1 MKHVKT
7 AISIRQSLY
16 QQTEDLA
23 KQMHIPRSQLIAKA
37 IEEFIRQHQNRRLLE
52 QLNQA
57 YPDEPDPAEREYL
70 LRMKRKHRRRVEA
83 EGRW

>member
-37 IEEFIRQHQNRRLLE
+37 IEEFIQQHHNQRLLA

-57 YPDEPDPAEREYL
+57 YPTEPEPNEREHL
-70 LRMKRKHRRRVEA
+70 LRMKRKHRQRMEA
-83 EGRW
+83 EGKW